1 MPDEPFLSVKD
12 LDRLLDSVTL
22 EQDADRLLGSVT
34 LDRDI
39 IDSLTFS
46 GEE

>member
-1 MPDEPFLSVKD
+1 MPDEPFFSEND
-12 LDRLLDSVTL
+12 L
-22 EQDADRLLGSVT
+22 DRLLGSVTLEQGAVRLLGSLT